1 MSLGDIGNMTE
12 EIQQSFSE
20 LSSFLREARA
30 VVEAAET
37 TVQMAF
43 NFLNSV
49 SFANYCDV
57 LRDDSTCGTAE
68 AL

>member
-20 LSSFLREARA
+20 LSSFLREART

-57 LRDDSTCGTAE
+57 LSDDSTCGTAE